1 MTSSVATGT
10 SPRRIALLVETGGP
24 GGAEHVLLNLAEGL
38 RGRGHEIVPIGPD
51 DRSPWL
57 HDQFVVRSFA
67 PERYSMRR
75 LVDWRCVRG
84 IAGILRRRG
93 VDVVHSHEFTM
104 GVYGTV
110 AAKLARRP
118 HVLTMHGGRYYA
130 GKLQRR
136 VALGVAARVSDA
148 VVGVSGA
155 CAADL
160 EQTLRLRHGAVRV
173 VPNGVPVP
181 RGDRTKVRA
190 ELGLGDADRLLV
202 AVGNLYPVKGH
213 IVLLRALAL
222 LVEHGK
228 ASGLT
233 VAVAGRGGEE
243 AALREF
249 ARQAGI
255 EANVRLLGYRDD
267 AGDILAGADIYAM
280 PSLSEGLPL
289 ALLEAMAVG
298 LPVIASRVGGI
309 PEVAI
314 DGENALLVPPGDPAA
329 LGSAIE
335 RLIGDR
341 ALCARLGRA
350 ARQTAERDYTL
361 DAMLDRYEAIYAAI
375 SGGRR

>member
-1 MTSSVATGT
+1 MSSTPARVAR
-10 SPRRIALLVETGGP
+10 PHRIALLVETGGP

-38 RGRGHEIVPIGPD
+38 RRRGHEIIPIGPD

-57 HDQFVVRSFA
+57 HDQFVARGFA
-67 PERYSMRR
+67 PEHYAMRR
-75 LVDWRCVRG
+75 LLDWRCLRG

-93 VDVVHSHEFTM
+93 ADVVHSHEFTM
-104 GVYGTV
+104 GVYGTA

-136 VALGVAARVSDA
+136 LALAASARLSDA
-148 VVGVSGA
+148 AVGVSAA

-160 EQTLRLRHGAVRV
+160 EQTLRLRRGSVRV

-181 RGDRTKVRA
+181 PGERAPVRR
-190 ELGLGDADRLLV
+190 ELGVGDDELLLV

-222 LVEHGK
+222 LAERGK
-228 ASGLT
+228 TSGLT
-233 VAVAGRGGEE
+233 VAIAGRGGEE
-243 AALREF
+243 PALRDF

-255 EANVRLLGYRDD
+255 EGCVRLLGYREDV
-267 AGDILAGADIYAM
+267 GDILAAADIYAM

-298 LPVIASRVGGI
+298 LPVVASRVGGI
-309 PEVAI
+309 PEVVT
-314 DGENALLVPPGDPAA
+314 DGDDALLVAPGDPAA
-329 LGSAIE
+329 LAGAIE
-335 RLIGDR
+335 RLIDDEQLRTRVGD
-341 ALCARLGRA
+341 A
-350 ARQTAERDYTL
+350 ARRTAERDYTL
-361 DAMLDRYEAIYAAI
+361 DAMLDRYEAIYDAV
-375 SGGRR
+375 SGSKR

>member
-1 MTSSVATGT
+1 MSTRAAQGT

-38 RGRGHEIVPIGPD
+38 RGRGHEIIPIGPD

-57 HDQFVVRSFA
+57 HDQFVTRGFA

-75 LVDWRCVRG
+75 LLDWRCVRG
-84 IAGILRRRG
+84 IAEILRRRG
-93 VDVVHSHEFTM
+93 ADVVHSHEFTM

-110 AAKLARRP
+110 AAKMARRP
-118 HVLTMHGGRYYA
+118 QLLTMHGGRYYA

-136 VALGVAARVSDA
+136 LALGAAARLSGA
-148 VVGVSGA
+148 VVGVSAA
-155 CAADL
+155 CATDL
-160 EQTLRLRHGAVRV
+160 EETLRLRRGAVRV

-181 RGDRTKVRA
+181 RGERAPVRR
-190 ELGLGDADRLLV
+190 ELGLGDADTLLV

-222 LVEHGK
+222 LAERGR

-233 VAVAGRGGEE
+233 VAIAGRGREE
-243 AALREF
+243 AALRDF

-255 EANVRLLGYRDD
+255 EGRVRLLGYREDV
-267 AGDILAGADIYAM
+267 GDILAAADIYAM

-309 PEVAI
+309 PEVVT
-314 DGENALLVPPGDPAA
+314 DGEDALLVPPGDPAA
-329 LGSAIE
+329 LAAAIE
-335 RLIGDR
+335 RLAEDEALR
-341 ALCARLGRA
+341 AQLGNSARRK
-350 ARQTAERDYTL
+350 AERDYTL

-375 SGGRR
+375 SGTRR